1 MRKGLYEGRNIL
13 FNYYTLSP
21 NFRNCEVYGGY
32 SVNNNWKQERKKGRE
47 GRRKEK
53 INAHM
58 IFRVI

>member
-1 MRKGLYEGRNIL
+1 MREGT
-13 FNYYTLSP
+13 YYLTTVSP

-32 SVNNNWKQERKKGRE
+32 SINNNWKQGRKKGRE